1 MQKTGGDRMLHVFA
15 ARKPEVAE
23 PLHWVWASTREEAER
38 RRAALAEEGELVS
51 EINEDAQDESSSF
64 HLQATKTKMTLSVY
78 ESLDVGGRTVAKQAA
93 STSQAL
99 TPRGR
104 SGSPS

>member
-1 MQKTGGDRMLHVFA
+1 MLHVFA

-38 RRAALAEEGELVS
+38 RRAALAAEGELVS

-64 HLQATKTKMTLSVY
+64 HLQATKTRMTLSVY

-93 STSQAL
+93 STSQSV